1 VSTDERRAIAA
12 VDAGLRNG
20 GGPSLAALTQV
31 EEISAA
37 YPKPPARGPLPIHL
51 VLVGYGVWSA
61 LLCMTY
67 LWVPELAAPAW
78 FLIIASAVV
87 ALIGGL
93 IRNEPRRYVPW
104 LFLGA
109 GYLTFP
115 VGTVV
120 ALTVPPGHFPSYAD
134 LVFLG
139 VSLPLF
145 LVGLIMLT
153 RSGAEALDRAG
164 MIDAVIL
171 TVGAGFL
178 AWTFLINPNLQDPTL
193 TAAQKAVSIGYPMT
207 DVLILALL
215 ARLAL
220 TAARSWSVTLLLAS
234 GASLLTADV
243 MYGLSRLNG
252 DGWQVGGPL
261 DVGWLTFTLFGGAAV
276 LHPSMTALT
285 EPRVLTR
292 TQLALRRGVLV
303 VASLLAPAAL
313 LVQAL
318 RGPVL
323 DGILIAAV
331 SAVMFLLALARMSAV
346 ATSLRQTLARERQ
359 LRLACEALLVSTD
372 TAKVSSVLRHAVG
385 QMLPPHTV
393 HRVVLNVPETDAP
406 GERTGRPAEAVTLR
420 YVATL
425 PPAVASEL
433 ADYEL
438 ALHCQLAIGTQQVGD
453 LFVGAEELALISLQD
468 SLPVLAGQ
476 AATMLGHIALRRE
489 ISRRDSQA
497 YFRTLVLNATE
508 VIAIIDD
515 DNQVTYASPAAEPV
529 FGAAD
534 LTGRSI
540 LDVIDKDWRGYVRGA
555 LERARALGDSDALDL
570 WLVCRPGGEYA
581 HVEVAIRDM
590 RAEPGVHGLVIT
602 VRDVTERRRLE
613 QELID
618 RAYLDPLTRLGNRL
632 RFQDQVTA
640 AAEAAA
646 EGNHTAGVMVIN
658 IDDFRIVNDT
668 MGHQVGD
675 ALLIAVAG
683 RLSDA
688 LDGQGTVCRLG
699 ADEFGAVIDDAPDA
713 KGVEELA
720 ARIVGLSATP
730 VQVGGS
736 VVTARLR
743 VGVATTDDAETAQ
756 QLLGQAD
763 VALANA
769 KSGTTIRWRRYEASL
784 HAEVIERMQLRTDLD
799 QALADGSFL
808 LHYQPIVEM
817 DSGRTAGFE
826 ALARWPHP
834 TRGMIPPVTFI
845 PVAEESGLI
854 VQLGA
859 WVLSTALATAAEWRR
874 RRPDDPPYVSVNVS
888 VRQFRSPGFVDQVFA
903 ELDRYDMPAGLLTLE
918 ITESL
923 LLGEHED
930 IRSDVA
936 RLREAGVKVS
946 IDDFGTGYSSL
957 SYLHR
962 IPVDTLK
969 LDKSFV
975 DTISTSQQQLD
986 LVRGIIQLAGTL
998 SLDVVA
1004 EGVETTAERD
1014 LLAEAGCKLGQGYL
1028 FDRPLDEIAALR
1040 RIMHHA

>member
-1 VSTDERRAIAA
+1 MSTDERRMVAA
-12 VDAGLRNG
+12 VDADHRPADRPDLVT
-20 GGPSLAALTQV
+20 LAEV
-31 EEISAA
+31 ERFSAA
-37 YPKPPARGPLPIHL
+37 YPRPPHRGRLTVRA
-51 VLVGYGVWSA
+51 VLVAYGIWTS
-61 LLCMTY
+61 LLCVAY
-67 LWVPELAAPAW
+67 LAMPDLVVPIW
-78 FLIIASAVV
+78 FLIITSAIA

-93 IRNEPRRYVPW
+93 VVNQPRRYLPW
-104 LFLGA
+104 LFLCA
-109 GYLTFP
+109 GHLAFP
-115 VGTVV
+115 IGTVV
-120 ALTVPPGHFPSYAD
+120 ALTGPPGQYPSPAD

-145 LVGLIMLT
+145 LIGLVMLA
-153 RSGAEALDRAG
+153 RSGAAVSDRAAV
-164 MIDAVIL
+164 IDAVIL
-171 TVGAGFL
+171 TIGAGFL
-178 AWTFLINPNLQDPTL
+178 AWTFLINPNLQNPDL
-193 TAAQKAVSIGYPMT
+193 TAAQKAVSVAYPMT
-207 DVLILALL
+207 DVLILAIL

-234 GASLLTADV
+234 GAALLTADV
-243 MYGLSRLNG
+243 LYGLDRLNG
-252 DGWQVGGPL
+252 DWQLGGPL
-261 DVGWLTFTLFGGAAV
+261 DVGWMAFTFIGGAAV

-292 TQLALRRGVLV
+292 SQVALRRGVLA

-313 LVQAL
+313 LIQAL

-323 DGILIAAV
+323 DGIVIAAV
-331 SAVMFLLALARMSAV
+331 SAVMILLALARMSAV

-372 TAKVSSVLRHAVG
+372 TAQVSSVLRHAVG
-385 QMLPPHTV
+385 QMLPPGTV
-393 HRVVLNVPETDAP
+393 HRVVLHVQSPEGP
-406 GERTGRPAEAVTLR
+406 CEQPADPTEAVTLR
-420 YVATL
+420 YVRTL
-425 PPAVASEL
+425 PEHVAADL

-438 ALHCQLAIGTQQVGD
+438 ALHCQLAVGTQRVGD
-453 LFVGAEELALISLQD
+453 LFVGADELPLISLQD

-489 ISRRDSQA
+489 IGRRDSQA

-515 DNQVTYASPAAEPV
+515 DNRVTYASPAAEPV
-529 FGAAD
+529 FGTPD
-534 LTGRSI
+534 LTGGDI
-540 LDVIDKDWRGYVRGA
+540 LDVIDPDRRTEVRAA
-555 LERARALGDSDALDL
+555 LDAARAGGDPDGLHL
-570 WLVCRPGGEYA
+570 WLVRRPDGGHV
-581 HVEVAIRDM
+581 HVEVAVRDM
-590 RAEPGVHGLVIT
+590 RGEPGVHGLVIT

-632 RFQDQVTA
+632 RFQDLVSTA
-640 AAEAAA
+640 AAAAA
-646 EGNHTAGVMVIN
+646 IGKQTAGVMIIN

-668 MGHQVGD
+668 MGHEVGD
-675 ALLIAVAG
+675 QLLVAVAG
-683 RLSDA
+683 RLSA
-688 LDGQGTVCRLG
+688 AVAGHGTVCRLG

-713 KGVEELA
+713 ESLEHLA
-720 ARIVGLSATP
+720 ARIVAVSGTP
-730 VQVGGS
+730 FQVGGS

-743 VGVATTDDAETAQ
+743 VGVATTHDATTAK

-769 KSGTTIRWRRYEASL
+769 KSGTSARWRRYEASL
-784 HAEVIERMQLRTDLD
+784 HAQVIERMQLRTELDL
-799 QALADGSFL
+799 ALADDSFL

-817 DSGRTAGFE
+817 VSGRTVGFE

-834 TRGMIPPVTFI
+834 TRGMVPPATFI

-859 WVLSTALATAAEWRR
+859 WVLSTAVATAAEWRR
-874 RRPDDPPYVSVNVS
+874 CRPDDPPYVSVNVS
-888 VRQFRSPGFVDQVFA
+888 VRQFRSPGFVAQVLA
-903 ELDRYDMPAGLLTLE
+903 ELARRDLPAHLLTVE

-923 LLGEHED
+923 LLGEHDD
-930 IRSDVA
+930 IQTDIA
-936 RLREAGVKVS
+936 RLREAGIKVS

-962 IPVDTLK
+962 VPVDTLK

-975 DTISTSQQQLD
+975 DTITTSPKQLD
-986 LVRGIIQLAGTL
+986 LVRGIIQLAATL

-1004 EGVETTAERD
+1004 EGVETAAEQG
-1014 LLAEAGCKLGQGYL
+1014 LLAEAGCRLGQGYL
-1028 FDRPLDEIAALR
+1028 FDRPLSESATLH
-1040 RIMHHA
+1040 RIMHST